1 MPSIRTPWG
10 AARRRVN
17 PTATPR
23 ASPNRAV
30 PRGYGRSSGEMPRG
44 KRPHLVG
51 SAEGQTAVVHQ
62 DPGRGRSAL
71 FLRHHVTFFTERDR
85 LDGTSVRID
94 APLSTVMIVGCLLAI
109 GLAFVAI
116 GSDPLTR
123 SVTRARSHTAMGG
136 PRFRRLRAAGCSTRR
151 PHAARTAAW
160 TSRTQITG
168 RDAAFASG
176 PSGSVSRGRP
186 RHPDRVSIR
195 DAHSSSLA
203 GGVPTGEWSGR

>member
-85 LDGTSVRID
+85 MDGTSVRID
-94 APLSTVMIVGCLLAI
+94 APLSTVKIVGCLLAI

-116 GSDPLTR
+116 GSDIDAFRDPCEKPYGDGWTEIPALE
-123 SVTRARSHTAMGG
+123 GG
-136 PRFRRLRAAGCSTRR
+136 ECSTRR

-160 TSRTQITG
+160 TSRTQITD